1 MSLPLNYLPYDEIS
15 LIHAAILKRDI
26 QLVELILDLV
36 KPDVDQ
42 RDQLL
47 KEAIKVKSNFLK
59 RPKKFENNFSIVL
72 KIAGKKNLFCQN
84 TWEIFQILWPSPI
97 PKHGFSHTRIRGNLV
112 YIVSLNKG

>member
-1 MSLPLNYLPYDEIS
+1 MVCLSLPLDYLPYVEIS

-26 QLVELILDLV
+26 QLVKLILDLV

-59 RPKKFENNFSIVL
+59 RPKKFENNFSSVL
-72 KIAGKKNLFCQN
+72 KIAGKKSCFAKTGGRFFKFCGLLRYRN
-84 TWEIFQILWPSPI
+84 M
-97 PKHGFSHTRIRGNLV
+97 
-112 YIVSLNKG
+112 VSVTH